1 MKSLSNSLLF
11 FPGLFLLI
19 LLGIPISSTFVVV
32 VVFFFFFGQNMRE
45 IIVFLV
51 YVFHIFTCG
60 LKKKKKPLW
69 VQVFIVDT
77 HMVSCSRQFVASVLI
92 CVIS

>member
-19 LLGIPISSTFVVV
+19 LVGIPISSTFVVV
-32 VVFFFFFGQNMRE
+32 VFFFFGENMRE

-60 LKKKKKPLW
+60 LEKKKKKNPYGFKYLFLIHTW
-69 VQVFIVDT
+69 
-77 HMVSCSRQFVASVLI
+77 SVARDNSLHL
-92 CVIS
+92 S